1 MLAWVIQ
8 MTLVSLILIFIIHHL
23 INFFKSTLTVPKI
36 KDLVNNPN
44 KKYDDIYNVISSQNT
59 ETSREQTNFNKN
71 NFSYNEDD
79 LLPKNETDMKNELK
93 NFLKKQLY
101 NSNENQSKNNNYGTT
116 ELSML
121 DSIKTPSYSSY

>member
-8 MTLVSLILIFIIHHL
+8 ITLVSLILIFIIHNL

-44 KKYDDIYNVISSQNT
+44 KKYDDIYTVISSEKSN
-59 ETSREQTNFNKN
+59 EKIFNKN
-71 NFSYNEDD
+71 NFSYNEED
-79 LLPKNETDMKNELK
+79 LLPKNENDMKNELK

-101 NSNENQSKNNNYGTT
+101 NSNENEPKSNNYGTM
-116 ELSML
+116 ELSTL
-121 DSIKTPSYSSY
+121 DSMNTPSYSSY

>member
-1 MLAWVIQ
+1 MLAWIIQ
-8 MTLVSLILIFIIHHL
+8 MTIVSLILIFIIHHL

-59 ETSREQTNFNKN
+59 ETPREQTNFNKN
-71 NFSYNEDD
+71 KFSYSEDE

-93 NFLKKQLY
+93 SFLKKQLY
-101 NSNENQSKNNNYGTT
+101 SSNENHQKTSNYDTT
-116 ELSML
+116 DLSML
-121 DSIKTPSYSSY
+121 DSIKTQSYSSY

>member
-1 MLAWVIQ
+1 MLGLVIQ
-8 MTLVSLILIFIIHHL
+8 MTIVSLILIFIIHHL

-44 KKYDDIYNVISSQNT
+44 KKYDNIYNVISSQNT
-59 ETSREQTNFNKN
+59 EPAREQTGFNKN
-71 NFSYNEDD
+71 KFLYNEDD

-101 NSNENQSKNNNYGTT
+101 NSNEAQSKSNNYGTT

-121 DSIKTPSYSSY
+121 DSMKTPSYSSY